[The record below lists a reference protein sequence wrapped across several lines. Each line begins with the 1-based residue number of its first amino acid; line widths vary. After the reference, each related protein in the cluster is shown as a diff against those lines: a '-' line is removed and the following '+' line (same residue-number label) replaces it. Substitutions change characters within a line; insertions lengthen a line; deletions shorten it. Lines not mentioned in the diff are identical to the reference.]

1 MQIKRGNLWN
11 SNADIILVTTNS
23 FIRGDGALV
32 MGRGAAL
39 EMKSK
44 YPLLPFDFGK
54 IIKEKCGHLKE
65 YNIIFESNIPIKF
78 GIFQVK
84 YHFKDSANIE
94 LIKRSILKLQ
104 IIANNDNKQFAMNYP
119 GIGFGQLSEKDVLPL
134 ISMLPNN
141 VTIYKL

>member
-1 MQIKRGNLWN
+1 MKVKKENLWN
-11 SNADIILVTTNS
+11 SNADIILITTNS
-23 FIRGDGALV
+23 FIKNDGALA
-32 MGRGAAL
+32 MGKGAAL
-39 EMKSK
+39 EMKTK

-54 IIKEKCGHLKE
+54 TIREKYGHLKE
-65 YNIIFESNIPIKF
+65 YNIILESSIPSRF

-104 IIANNDNKQFAMNYP
+104 IMASNNDIQFAMNYP
-119 GIGFGQLSEKDVLPL
+119 GIGFGQLSEKDVFPL
-134 ISMLPNN
+134 ISMLSDN